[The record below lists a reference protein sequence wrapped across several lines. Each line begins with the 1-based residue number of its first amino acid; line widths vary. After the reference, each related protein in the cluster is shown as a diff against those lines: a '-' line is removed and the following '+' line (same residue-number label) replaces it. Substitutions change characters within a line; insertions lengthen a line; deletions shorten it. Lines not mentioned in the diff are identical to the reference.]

1 MLNQQR
7 KAQEEEYKLKCS
19 YYDNLI
25 FKYFDTNDERIGNT
39 SYKGNVFKATK
50 VVTQRV
56 EYNIG
61 AILKYIP
68 KYIQEKILSKKVVIK
83 DYKAFVD
90 YLKSIN
96 ANPKIIKQFLTCEYD
111 LNKKELEQLYET
123 GVVDYEDIRKCATII
138 EGNPYIRFAM
148 MEEKQ
153 DE

>member
-1 MLNQQR
+1 MFR
-7 KAQEEEYKLKCS
+7 
-19 YYDNLI
+19 
-25 FKYFDTNDERIGNT
+25 
-39 SYKGNVFKATK
+39 ATK

-56 EYNIG
+56 EYNID

-68 KYIQEKILSKKVVIK
+68 KYIQEKILSKKVVVK
-83 DYKAFVD
+83 DYKAFVE
-90 YLKSIN
+90 YLKTIN
-96 ANPKIIKQFLTCEYD
+96 ANPKIIKQFLDCEYD